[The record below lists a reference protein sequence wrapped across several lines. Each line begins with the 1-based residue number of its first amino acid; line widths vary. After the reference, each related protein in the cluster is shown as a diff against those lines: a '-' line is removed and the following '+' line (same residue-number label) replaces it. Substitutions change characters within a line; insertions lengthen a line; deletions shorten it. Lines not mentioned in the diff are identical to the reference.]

1 MSFRFVVLSFALP
14 SLLLCQEPARVQPGT
29 TQKPDVKV
37 ETVEA
42 DHSAITTESK
52 LVAGAAYTPA
62 TADDRVEW
70 WARRAFSVDSLAIG
84 AAKTAIKTWWL
95 NSPKAWGRGLDGFG
109 KRFGNR
115 EFEVLA
121 GNGIEAGLGTIWGED
136 PRYFHCPEA
145 GFGPRVKHAIYSAF
159 FTYRNNGSR
168 KPAYARFIG
177 IVGARGISMAW
188 YPEDERTVMKASL
201 SPLGVGLAGRV
212 GGNLFREFK
221 PDLYGR
227 IFKKKK

>member
-1 MSFRFVVLSFALP
+1 MPCRFVVISFALP
-14 SLLLCQEPARVQPGT
+14 CILLCQEGARVQPGT

-42 DHSAITTESK
+42 DPAAIVTESK
-52 LVAGAAYTPA
+52 LVAGRTYTPA
-62 TADDRVEW
+62 TAEDRVEW

-84 AAKTAIKTWWL
+84 AANTAIKTWWL

-121 GNGIEAGLGTIWGED
+121 GNGIEASLGTLWGED
-136 PRYFHCPEA
+136 PRYFRSGAP
-145 GFGPRVKHAIYSAF
+145 GLGPRVKHAINSAF
-159 FTYRNNGSR
+159 FTYRRDGSR
-168 KPAYARFIG
+168 KPAYARFVG
-177 IVGARGISMAW
+177 IVGARGITMAW
-188 YPEDERTVMKASL
+188 YPENERTVMKASL
-201 SPLGVGLAGRV
+201 SPLAVGLAGRV

-221 PDLYGR
+221 PDLLDR
-227 IFKKKK
+227 IRKKK